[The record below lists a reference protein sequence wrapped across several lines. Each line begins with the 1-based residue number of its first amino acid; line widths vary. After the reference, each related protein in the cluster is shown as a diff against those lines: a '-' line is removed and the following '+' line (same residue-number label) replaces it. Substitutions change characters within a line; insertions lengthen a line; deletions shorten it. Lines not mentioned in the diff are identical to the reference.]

1 MLLHRSSMNDFFREM
16 NRLHDE
22 MGRYFGRAGFG
33 QVGVIPA
40 MNVWED
46 DHNVYASADLP
57 GVDSAKLD
65 VSVTEGNQLTITGER
80 PVTEIANA
88 VWLRQERPTGE
99 FTRVVTLPTMVD
111 PNKVEAVYENG
122 VLHITLPKADAAKP
136 RKIAVKTV

>member
-1 MLLHRSSMNDFFREM
+1 MLLRRSSLNDFFREM

-22 MGRYFGRAGFG
+22 MGRYFGRTGVG
-33 QVGVIPA
+33 QLGVGPA

-65 VSVTEGNQLTITGER
+65 VSVTEGNQLTITGDR
-80 PVTEIANA
+80 PVTEFPNA

-111 PNKVEAVYENG
+111 PNKVDAVYENG
-122 VLHITLPKADAAKP
+122 VLQVTMPKAEAAKP
-136 RKIAVKTV
+136 RKITVKVV